1 MTGCVALRKDVYYVR
16 LTYYDKNHYR
26 KDKWVS
32 TGLSGRGA
40 KQKATAMI
48 QSLIDKYSYL
58 EKSEHP
64 SKMADYLKM
73 WKELQINEVAE
84 TTYDG
89 YHTYV
94 DRHLV
99 PYFEKLNLNI
109 QDITAGHILDYVNY
123 LSNDGGR
130 KDNKVG
136 GQSITS
142 IRKII
147 SILRKVFDY
156 AVLYGDIK
164 INPALQVPM
173 PKRDKHSN
181 TINKN
186 KRQVFMTADDAQ
198 KMLDA
203 FREEEIGPIVFVTLY
218 YGLRKSE
225 ALGLRWQA
233 VDFENNT
240 ISINHTVVG
249 GSHIVEKD
257 STKTYYSER
266 TYQLI
271 PDVKDLLLKLRDQQ
285 KDYKQRLGSGYHN
298 NDYIFKNPNGVPYRP
313 DSLTRSFKRALE
325 RHGIPQMRYHD
336 LRHSTASILVDK
348 GWDINDIKEWLG
360 HSDISTTA
368 NIYAHISHRRKVS
381 LAKSLEGS
389 LTFEQ
394 STETTA

>member
-16 LTYYDKNHYR
+16 LSYYDKNHTR
-26 KDKWVS
+26 RDKFIS

-40 KQKATAMI
+40 KQKAIAMI
-48 QSLIDKYSYL
+48 DSLIEKYSYL
-58 EKSEHP
+58 EKSDHP

-73 WKELQINEVAE
+73 WKELQASEVAE

-89 YHTYV
+89 YHTYI
-94 DRHLV
+94 DIHLI
-99 PYFEKLNLNI
+99 PYFKALNINI
-109 QDITAGHILDYVNY
+109 QDITAGHIFDYVNY
-123 LSNDGGR
+123 LSKDGGR
-130 KDNKVG
+130 KDNKIG
-136 GQSITS
+136 GQSNTS

-164 INPALQVPM
+164 INPAAQVPM
-173 PKRDKHSN
+173 PKRTN
-181 TINKN
+181 NKDE
-186 KRQVFMTADDAQ
+186 RQVFLTAEDAQ

-203 FREEEIGPIVFVTLY
+203 FRNEEIGPIVFVTLY

-233 VDFENNT
+233 VDFEANT
-240 ISINHTVVG
+240 ITVNHTVVG
-249 GSHIVEKD
+249 GSRIVAKD
-257 STKTYYSER
+257 STKSYCSRR
-266 TYQLI
+266 TYQLL
-271 PDVKDLLLKLRDQQ
+271 PDVKDLLLKLREQQ
-285 KDYKQRLGSGYHN
+285 KDYRQRLGSGYYE

-313 DSLTRSFKRALE
+313 DSLTRSFKRALA
-325 RHGIPQMRYHD
+325 RHGFPQMRYHD

-360 HSDISTTA
+360 HADISTTS

-381 LAKSLEGS
+381 LAQDLDKT
-389 LTFEQ
+389 LTFDQ
-394 STETTA
+394 TG

>member
-16 LTYYDKNHYR
+16 LTYYDHKHAR
-26 KDKWVS
+26 KDKWIS

-40 KQKATAMI
+40 KQKAMAMI
-48 QSLIDKYSYL
+48 DTMIEKYSYL

-64 SKMADYLKM
+64 AKMADYLLM
-73 WKELQINEVAE
+73 WKELQANEVAE

-89 YHTYV
+89 YHTYI

-99 PYFEKLNLNI
+99 PYFKDLDLNI
-109 QDITAGHILDYVNY
+109 QDINARHIFDYVNY
-123 LSNDGGR
+123 LSRDGGR
-130 KDNKVG
+130 KDNKIG
-136 GQSITS
+136 GQSNTS

-164 INPALQVPM
+164 INPAQQVPL
-173 PKRDKHSN
+173 PKKV
-181 TINKN
+181 NKKN
-186 KRQVFMTADDAQ
+186 ERQVFLTAEDAQ

-203 FREEEIGPIVFVTLY
+203 FRDEEIGPIVFVTLY

-233 VDFENNT
+233 VDFNANT
-240 ISINHTVVG
+240 ITINHTVVG
-249 GSHIVEKD
+249 GSHIVAKD
-257 STKTYYSER
+257 STKSYCSKR
-266 TYQLI
+266 TYQLL
-271 PDVKDLLLKLRDQQ
+271 PDVKDLLLKLKDQQ
-285 KDYKQRLGSGYHN
+285 EGYKRRLGPGYHD
-298 NDYIFKNPNGVPYRP
+298 NDYIFKNPNGMPYRP

-325 RHGIPQMRYHD
+325 RHGLPQMRYHD

-360 HSDISTTA
+360 HADISTTA
-368 NIYAHISHRRKVS
+368 NIYAHISHRKKVS
-381 LAKSLEGS
+381 LAQDLDKTLK
-389 LTFEQ
+389 FEQ
-394 STETTA
+394 KSE

>member
-1 MTGCVALRKDVYYVR
+1 MTGCVALRKDIYYIR
-16 LTYYDKNHYR
+16 LTYYDREHKR

-48 QSLIDKYSYL
+48 DSLIDKYSYL
-58 EKSEHP
+58 EKSDHP
-64 SKMADYLKM
+64 SKMADYIIM
-73 WKELQINEVAE
+73 WKNLRQSEVAE

-89 YHTYV
+89 YHTYI

-99 PYFEKLNLNI
+99 PYFKDLNLDI
-109 QDITAGHILDYVNY
+109 QDITAGHIFDYVNY

-130 KDNKVG
+130 KDNKIG

-147 SILRKVFDY
+147 SILRQVFDY

-173 PKRDKHSN
+173 PKRTNLKE
-181 TINKN
+181 T
-186 KRQVFMTADDAQ
+186 RQVFLTAEDAQ

-203 FREEEIGPIVFVTLY
+203 FANEEIGPIVFVTLY

-233 VDFENNT
+233 VDFDNDT
-240 ISINHTVVG
+240 ITINHTVVG
-249 GSHIVEKD
+249 GSRIIRKD
-257 STKTYYSER
+257 STKTYNSKR
-266 TYQLI
+266 TYQLL
-271 PDVKDLLLKLRDQQ
+271 PDVKALLLKLKAQQ
-285 KDYKQRLGSGYHN
+285 EDYKRRLGSGYHD
-298 NDYIFKNPNGVPYRP
+298 NDYIFKNPNGVLYRP
-313 DSLTRSFKRALE
+313 DSLTVSFKRALA
-325 RHGIPQMRYHD
+325 RHGLPQMRYHD

-360 HSDISTTA
+360 HADISTTA
-368 NIYAHISHRRKVS
+368 NIYAHISHRKKVS
-381 LAKSLEGS
+381 LAKSLNGS
-389 LTFEQ
+389 LTFEHKID
-394 STETTA
+394 SFG

>member
-1 MTGCVALRKDVYYVR
+1 MTGCIAQRKDIYYVR
-16 LTYYDKNHYR
+16 LVYYDKNHQR
-26 KDKWVS
+26 KEKWVS

-40 KQKATAMI
+40 KKKATAMI
-48 QSLIDKYSYL
+48 DSMVEKYSYL
-58 EKSEHP
+58 EKSDHP
-64 SKMADYLKM
+64 SKMADYLAM
-73 WKELQINEVAE
+73 WKNLRQSEVAE

-89 YHTYV
+89 YHTYI
-94 DRHLV
+94 DRHLI
-99 PYFEKLNLNI
+99 PYFKDLNLDI
-109 QDITAGHILDYVNY
+109 QDVTAGHIFDYVNY
-123 LSNDGGR
+123 LSGDGGR
-130 KDNKVG
+130 KDNKIG

-147 SILRKVFDY
+147 SILRQVFDY

-164 INPALQVPM
+164 INPALQVPL
-173 PKRDKHSN
+173 PKK
-181 TINKN
+181 TNK
-186 KRQVFMTADDAQ
+186 KDERQVFLTAEDAQ

-203 FREEEIGPIVFVTLY
+203 FQNEEVGPIVFVTLY

-233 VDFENNT
+233 VDFENDT

-257 STKTYYSER
+257 STKTYCSQR
-266 TYQLI
+266 TYQLL
-271 PDVKDLLLKLRDQQ
+271 PDIKALLLKLKEQQ
-285 KDYKQRLGSGYHN
+285 EDYKQRLGSGYHN

-313 DSLTRSFKRALE
+313 DSLTRSFKRALA
-325 RHGIPQMRYHD
+325 RHGLPQMRYHD

-360 HSDISTTA
+360 HADISTTA

-394 STETTA
+394 SAETIG

>member
-1 MTGCVALRKDVYYVR
+1 MTGCIAQRKDIYYVR
-16 LTYYDKNHYR
+16 LVYYDKNHYR
-26 KDKWVS
+26 KEKWIS

-48 QSLIDKYSYL
+48 DSMIEKYSYL

-64 SKMADYLKM
+64 AKMADYLKM
-73 WKELQINEVAE
+73 WKELQMDEVAE
-84 TTYDG
+84 TTFDG

-94 DRHLV
+94 DRHLI
-99 PYFEKLNLNI
+99 PYFKDLNINI
-109 QDITAGHILDYVNY
+109 QDITAGHVMDYLNY
-123 LSNDGGR
+123 LSKDGGR
-130 KDNKVG
+130 KDNKIG
-136 GQSITS
+136 GQSNNS
-142 IRKII
+142 IRKIM

-173 PKRDKHSN
+173 PQKEK
-181 TINKN
+181 NKS
-186 KRQVFMTADDAQ
+186 KRQVFLTAEEAQ

-203 FREEEIGPIVFVTLY
+203 FQNEEIGPIVFVTLY

-233 VDFENNT
+233 VDFENDT

-249 GSHIVEKD
+249 GSHIVAKD
-257 STKTYYSER
+257 STKTYCSER
-266 TYQLI
+266 TYQLL
-271 PDVKDLLLKLRDQQ
+271 PDIKALLLKLKDQQ
-285 KDYKQRLGSGYHN
+285 ADYKRRLGSGYHN

-313 DSLTRSFKRALE
+313 DSLTRSFKRALA
-325 RHGIPQMRYHD
+325 RHGLPQMRYHD

-368 NIYAHISHRRKVS
+368 NIYAHMSHKKKVS
-381 LAKSLEGS
+381 LAKDLDKI
-389 LTFEQ
+389 LTFDQ
-394 STETTA
+394 KT

>member
-1 MTGCVALRKDVYYVR
+1 MTGCVALRNDVYYVR
-16 LTYYDKNHYR
+16 LSYYDRDHKR
-26 KDKWVS
+26 KDKWIS
-32 TGLSGRGA
+32 TGFSGRGA

-48 QSLIDKYSYL
+48 ESLIEKYKFL
-58 EKSEHP
+58 EKSDHP
-64 SKMADYLKM
+64 TKMADYLLM
-73 WKELQINEVAE
+73 WKDLRKSEVAE

-89 YHTYV
+89 YHTYI

-99 PYFEKLNLNI
+99 PYFKELNLNI
-109 QDITAGHILDYVNY
+109 QDITAGHIFDYVNY

-130 KDNKVG
+130 KDNKIG
-136 GQSITS
+136 GQSNTS

-173 PKRDKHSN
+173 PKKSN
-181 TINKN
+181 K
-186 KRQVFMTADDAQ
+186 KDERQVFLTAEDAQ

-203 FREEEIGPIVFVTLY
+203 FRDEEIGPIVYVTLY

-233 VDFENNT
+233 VDFDANT
-240 ISINHTVVG
+240 ITINHTVVG
-249 GSHIVEKD
+249 GSHIVAKD
-257 STKTYYSER
+257 STKSYCSRR
-266 TYQLI
+266 TYELL
-271 PDVKDLLLKLRDQQ
+271 PDVKDLLLKLKDRE
-285 KDYKQRLGSGYHN
+285 KDYKERLGSGYHD
-298 NDYIFKNPNGVPYRP
+298 NDYIFKNQNGIPYRP

-325 RHGIPQMRYHD
+325 RHGLPQMRYHD

-360 HSDISTTA
+360 HADISTTA
-368 NIYAHISHRRKVS
+368 NIYAHISHRKKVS
-381 LAKSLEGS
+381 LAQDLHKT

-394 STETTA
+394 NC

>member
-1 MTGCVALRKDVYYVR
+1 MTGCVAKRKDVYYVR
-16 LTYYDKNHYR
+16 LTYYDKTRSR
-26 KDKWVS
+26 KEKWVS
-32 TGLSGRGA
+32 TGLSGKGA

-73 WKELQINEVAE
+73 WKELQVTEVAE

-89 YHTYV
+89 YHTYI

-285 KDYKQRLGSGYHN
+285 KEYKRRLGSGYHN

-325 RHGIPQMRYHD
+325 RHGLPQMRYHD

-360 HSDISTTA
+360 HADISTTA
-368 NIYAHISHRRKVS
+368 NIYAHISHRKKVS
-381 LAKSLEGS
+381 LAQDLDKT
-389 LTFEQ
+389 LTFQ
-394 STETTA
+394 

>member
-1 MTGCVALRKDVYYVR
+1 MTGCVAQRKDIYYVR
-16 LTYYDKNHYR
+16 LVYYDKNHYR
-26 KDKWVS
+26 KEKWIS

-48 QSLIDKYSYL
+48 DSMIEKYSYL

-64 SKMADYLKM
+64 AKMADYLKM
-73 WKELQINEVAE
+73 WKELQMDEVAE
-84 TTYDG
+84 TTFDG

-94 DRHLV
+94 DRHLI
-99 PYFEKLNLNI
+99 PYFKDLNINI
-109 QDITAGHILDYVNY
+109 QDITAGHVMDYLNY
-123 LSNDGGR
+123 LSKDGGR
-130 KDNKVG
+130 KDNKIG
-136 GQSITS
+136 GQSNNS
-142 IRKII
+142 IRKIM

-173 PKRDKHSN
+173 PQKEK
-181 TINKN
+181 NKS
-186 KRQVFMTADDAQ
+186 KRQVFLTAEEAQ

-203 FREEEIGPIVFVTLY
+203 FQNEEIGPIVFVTLY

-233 VDFENNT
+233 VDFENDT

-249 GSHIVEKD
+249 GSHIVAKD
-257 STKTYYSER
+257 STKTYCSER
-266 TYQLI
+266 TYQLL
-271 PDVKDLLLKLRDQQ
+271 PDIKALLLKLKDQQ
-285 KDYKQRLGSGYHN
+285 ADYKRRLGSGYHN

-313 DSLTRSFKRALE
+313 DSLTRSFKRALA
-325 RHGIPQMRYHD
+325 RHGLPQMRYHD

-348 GWDINDIKEWLG
+348 GWDINSIKEWLG
-360 HSDISTTA
+360 HADISTTA
-368 NIYAHISHRRKVS
+368 NIYAHMSKKKKVS
-381 LAKSLEGS
+381 LAKDLDKT

-394 STETTA
+394 KSDSSA

>member
-16 LTYYDKNHYR
+16 LSYYDKGHIR
-26 KDKWVS
+26 KDKFVS

-48 QSLIDKYSYL
+48 DSLIEKYSYL
-58 EKSEHP
+58 EKSDHP
-64 SKMADYLKM
+64 AKMADYLKM
-73 WKELQINEVAE
+73 WKELQASEVAE

-89 YHTYV
+89 YHTYI
-94 DRHLV
+94 DRHLS
-99 PYFEKLNLNI
+99 PYFKDLNLNI
-109 QDITAGHILDYVNY
+109 QDITAGHIFDYVNY

-130 KDNKVG
+130 KDNKIG
-136 GQSITS
+136 GQSNTS

-164 INPALQVPM
+164 INPAAQVPM
-173 PKRDKHSN
+173 PKRG
-181 TINKN
+181 NK
-186 KRQVFMTADDAQ
+186 KDERQVFLTAEDAQ

-203 FREEEIGPIVFVTLY
+203 FKSEEIGPIVYVTLY

-233 VDFENNT
+233 VDFDANT
-240 ISINHTVVG
+240 ITINHTVVG
-249 GSHIVEKD
+249 GTWIIAKD
-257 STKTYYSER
+257 DTKSYCSKR
-266 TYQLI
+266 TYELLPEI
-271 PDVKDLLLKLRDQQ
+271 KALLLQLREQQ
-285 KDYKQRLGSGYHN
+285 KDYKKRLGSSYHI
-298 NDYIFKNPNGVPYRP
+298 NDYIFKNPNGMPYRP
-313 DSLTRSFKRALE
+313 DSLTRSFKRALA
-325 RHGIPQMRYHD
+325 RYGFPQMRYHD

-360 HSDISTTA
+360 HADISTTA

-394 STETTA
+394 SAETTA